1 MENGNDI
8 KDTNVKATIDAVTGL
23 AKAIPVYDDAVQP
36 AAKEVGKA
44 LGTVAK
50 TVNIALA
57 PIKVLVWG
65 YDQIESFVNE
75 KISEKL
81 KNTPKERITTPPPEV
96 VGPALESLKFT
107 GHKEDLRN
115 LFANLIANSMD
126 SSTLRSA
133 HPGFVE
139 IIKNLSSEEAKILK
153 VFTTKNI
160 LPLIDVRS
168 EFVEGKGGN
177 DILKNFSNIG
187 ALSGCVDKSLVPS
200 LLDNLCRLGLLEIP
214 SGMHLINDDFYNPL
228 EKSTEVQLLKIAIE
242 SNKNQKIK
250 IKRKYIALTTFGS
263 QFCNTCVK
271 DK

>member
-1 MENGNDI
+1 MEEESN
-8 KDTNVKATIDAVTGL
+8 KETNVKATIDAVAGL

-57 PIKVLVWG
+57 PIKILIWG
-65 YDQIESFVNE
+65 YDQIENFVNE
-75 KISEKL
+75 KVSDKL
-81 KNTPKERITTPPPEV
+81 KDTPPERITTPPTEV

-126 SSTLRSA
+126 SATLRNA

-139 IIKNLSSEEAKILK
+139 IIKNISSEEAKILK
-153 VFTTKNI
+153 LFTTKETM
-160 LPLIDVRS
+160 PLIDIRN
-168 EFVEGKGGN
+168 EFKDGKGGT
-177 DILKNFSNIG
+177 DVQKNVSQIG
-187 ALSGCVDKSLVPS
+187 ALSGCVDISLVPS
-200 LLDNLCRLGLLEIP
+200 LLDNLCRLGILEIP
-214 SGMHLINDDFYNPL
+214 SGMHLIDDNLYKPL
-228 EKSTEVQLLKIAIE
+228 EESLESKLLKIAIE
-242 SNKNQKIK
+242 KNELKK
-250 IKRKYIALTTFGS
+250 VVFKRKYITLTTFGK
-263 QFCNTCVK
+263 QFSETCVK